1 MVDAKLCA
9 QHLLLKRMIQIDVGA
24 ICYLRVS
31 TTQTWVRIAD
41 IGDETVDCVS
51 VQFFASKRQTL
62 CIHYWYAINQSTK
75 MSQSKLMSF
84 FSSATKKRK
93 RDSDDSDESQP
104 GPSTPKKTSRPR
116 GFCDDWLVKYDW
128 LYLEN
133 GKMKCHPCVNTRQNN
148 PFSAGLGCTNFRNSS
163 MWPSQIE
170 NDPQSQLTGGHNDP
184 WKFFWRENPATLYLL
199 ACLLKTLQI
208 V

>member
-1 MVDAKLCA
+1 MQQHGSRVFHDAHFCAFWRPFGPNVPNNYHYCVMVDAKLCA
-9 QHLLLKRMIQIDVGA
+9 QHLLLKQMIQIDINVGA

-31 TTQTWVRIAD
+31 TTWTWVRIAD

-62 CIHYWYAINQSTK
+62 CIHYWYVINQSTK

-84 FSSATKKRK
+84 FSVATEKRK

-116 GFCDDWLVKYDW
+116 GVLWWLAREIWLV
-128 LYLEN
+128 
-133 GKMKCHPCVNTRQNN
+133 VFT
-148 PFSAGLGCTNFRNSS
+148 
-163 MWPSQIE
+163 
-170 NDPQSQLTGGHNDP
+170 
-184 WKFFWRENPATLYLL
+184 
-199 ACLLKTLQI
+199 
-208 V
+208 